1 MALGIAL
8 AASNPLAIRAGLAL
22 AEAGGNAVDVALTA
36 MLVAMVC
43 EPGICSPAGGAFVT
57 VAPADG
63 STPVTFDGNVEMPGR
78 EAPRDSFG
86 QGLREVT
93 FAYGGGV
100 TTMVG
105 HGSVATP
112 GAMAALDLAHSRHGR
127 APWAEVVA
135 PAVTSA
141 REGFP
146 LGSAS
151 AFYLGY
157 SHESVYGWHPDSRA
171 ALHHADGRPFEAGAL
186 VRIPYLADSLQL
198 IADEGSAA
206 LYRGDIAKL
215 IAADMAEHGGLLS
228 AADLAG
234 YRAVPRPALMVPYG
248 DWKLAINPAP
258 SIGGPV
264 LGAML
269 TLMAGQPRGAW
280 HTEDVAKLLAVQE
293 AVLRYRLQHLDVT
306 DDRRAAAQRMLDLI
320 GTAGIAGL
328 GGAASTVHISAVD
341 ADGCACAVTAST
353 GYGSGVMTPGTGLWL
368 NNCLGEPELNRG
380 GMHALPPG
388 ERLPSN
394 MAPTVGRSAA
404 GGALAIGSPGAD
416 RITTALLQVLAGFA
430 GGGMDLAAAV
440 AHPRLHV
447 SRADDRPVI
456 EHEDGIALPSLPWPT
471 RSHGASSMYF
481 GGVAAAL
488 RQPDGSLH
496 AAADPRREG
505 CVAVTGGTGTGLQER
520 QR

>member
-1 MALGIAL
+1 MATGIAL
-8 AASNPLAIRAGLAL
+8 AASNPLAIRAGLEVS
-22 AEAGGNAVDVALTA
+22 EAGGNAVDVATTA

-63 STPVTFDGNVEMPGR
+63 SASVTFDGNVEMPGR
-78 EAPRDSFG
+78 GLPREGFSR
-86 QGLREVT
+86 GLREIT
-93 FAYGGGV
+93 MKYGGGV
-100 TTMVG
+100 TTTVG

-112 GAMAALDLAHSRHGR
+112 GALAALDAAHAQHGK

-135 PAVTSA
+135 PAVAAASD
-141 REGFP
+141 GFP

-151 AFYLGY
+151 AYYLGY
-157 SHESVYGWHPDSRA
+157 SGENIYGWHPESHA
-171 ALHHADGRPFEAGAL
+171 ALHDADGVLLKAGEI

-198 IADEGSAA
+198 IADEGSDAF
-206 LYRGDIAKL
+206 YRGDIAKL

-228 AADLAG
+228 AEDLAA
-234 YRAVPRPALMVPYG
+234 YRAVPRASLTVPYG
-248 DWKLAINPAP
+248 DWQLAINPAP

-269 TLMAGQPRGAW
+269 TLMAGRPDGAW
-280 HTEDVAKLLAVQE
+280 RPNDIARLVEVQE
-293 AVLRYRLQHLDVT
+293 AVLRYRLEHLDVT
-306 DDRRAAAQRMLDLI
+306 TDRMAAAQRLMDLV
-320 GTAGIAGL
+320 GAEGIAGL
-328 GGAASTVHISAVD
+328 AGSPSTVHISAVD
-341 ADGCACAVTAST
+341 ADGAACAITAST

-368 NNCLGEPELNRG
+368 NNCLGEPELNRA

-388 ERLPSN
+388 SRLASN
-394 MAPTVGRSAA
+394 MAPTVGRCTD
-404 GGALAIGSPGAD
+404 GAVLAIGSPGAD

-430 GGGMDLAAAV
+430 GAGMDLATAV

-447 SRADDRPVI
+447 RTVDGNPIV

-471 RSHGASSMYF
+471 HAHGASSMYF

-488 RQPDGSLH
+488 RRRDGSLE
-496 AAADPRREG
+496 AAADPRRAG
-505 CVAVTGGTGTGLQER
+505 CVAVS
-520 QR
+520 